1 MEESFESWL
10 TRIDGQT
17 ADEAPAI
24 VERLLA
30 HGRLIGASDLHL
42 EPRQESL
49 AIRLRLDGCLRT
61 VGLLRCAWRGNL
73 VQRAKIL
80 AGLPTYRSDIP
91 QEGRIATDGHEA
103 RLSIMPTLFGEK
115 AVVRFVALSKKDT
128 QFQTLATLDSLKL
141 PSKELSCL
149 RAILSRPQG
158 LLLLTGPAG
167 SGKTTTLYSCLR
179 FVMHSGLGERHI
191 VTVEDPVESV
201 LEGATQIETNAHS
214 GLNFPTALRA
224 LLRQDPEV
232 LMIGEIRDSETAQI
246 AVQAALTGHL
256 ILATLHAASTV
267 EVFLRLIELGAEPGL
282 VASTV
287 SAVLSQR
294 LVRRLCE
301 QCRIPTGNTEEP
313 FAAMASGKGCAACHH
328 TGFSGRELISEL
340 LTPGEAFRDAVRE
353 SASRHR
359 LMGLAMEDGCHGL
372 WPLALQRIKSGVT
385 TTAEV
390 RRVLAPSSGD

>member
-10 TRIDGQT
+10 NRIDGQT

-30 HGRLIGASDLHL
+30 HGRTIGASDLHL

-61 VGLLRCAWRGNL
+61 VGHLRCAWRGNL

-91 QEGRIATDGHEA
+91 QEGRISAAGHEA

-115 AVVRFVALSKKDT
+115 AVVRFVAARTIDAEP
-128 QFQTLATLDSLKL
+128 QTLTSLDSLRL
-141 PSKELSCL
+141 PSPDLQRL
-149 RAILSRPQG
+149 RTILSRPQG
-158 LLLLTGPAG
+158 LLMLTGPAG

-179 FVMHSGLGERHI
+179 FVMHSGLGERHV

-267 EVFLRLIELGAEPGL
+267 EVFLRLIELGAESGL

-294 LVRRLCE
+294 LVRRLCA
-301 QCRIPTGNTEEP
+301 QCRIPTGNAEEP
-313 FAAMASGKGCAACHH
+313 FTAPSPGEGCTACHH
-328 TGFSGRELISEL
+328 TGYSGRELLSEL
-340 LTPGEAFRDAVRE
+340 LIPGEAFREAVRE

-359 LMGLAMEDGCHGL
+359 LMGLAAADGCTGL
-372 WPLALQRIKSGVT
+372 WPLALQRIKAGLT

-390 RRVLAPSSGD
+390 RRVLASSGE